1 MIAYH
6 VVRFHSGSL
15 TDYDILSTHDS
26 LSLAA
31 AALRRMTGPGIAL
44 VGPVPRD
51 HS

>member
-6 VVRFHSGSL
+6 VVRFHPGSL

-26 LSLAA
+26 LSAA
-31 AALRRMTGPGIAL
+31 TAALRRMTGPGIAL

-51 HS
+51 PS